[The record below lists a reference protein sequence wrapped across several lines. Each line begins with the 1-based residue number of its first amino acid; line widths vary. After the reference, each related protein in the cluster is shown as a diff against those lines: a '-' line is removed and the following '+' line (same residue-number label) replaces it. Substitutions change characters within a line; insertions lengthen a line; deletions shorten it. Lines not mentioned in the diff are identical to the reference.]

1 LPEKKLVIPD
11 ESGDMKIRD
20 LFDQKKRVLSFELS
34 APRDNNIDGLFR
46 TVGELKKLMP
56 DYISITYGA
65 GGSSRDMTYGIAV
78 RLKEVGALP
87 LMHFTCVGHSR
98 SEIKDLLN
106 QVKAAGIENILAL
119 RGDPPKGQTSFVPAP
134 DGFRYA
140 NELIEFIRSEG
151 YDFCLGIAGYPEG
164 HSEAKSL
171 EEDIQNLKRKIDA
184 GGEYIITQLYFDNRD
199 YFKYVERLRAMGIT
213 LPIQPGI
220 WLLTDYAQTQRICNL
235 CGAKIPEDVVRHL
248 ESIKDDKEKVTQFGI
263 DLATGQCEELL
274 RRGAPGIHFY
284 VLNKSH
290 VVQAVLENLKNKGFF
305 FN

>member
-1 LPEKKLVIPD
+1 
-11 ESGDMKIRD
+11 MKIRD